1 MVNSFLFFTL
11 GIVLCFIVMHRR
23 NKKLKQRISK
33 MVDIEQAQELELNLQ
48 TVVQDMH
55 QKADQHQEMLEQEKQ
70 AAQEQVSQLQE
81 EHEQLLQSLAERNAD
96 SNAVAM
102 ASCDRSAEAIT
113 RLLGLIKTFERWHDD
128 MGVLIKHNREMHKK
142 NDEFTLIVNQVIIV
156 ALNAS
161 IEAARAGE
169 HGKGFAVV
177 ATEVRELA
185 QRADKLSKVY
195 RSNLYENDLITTTT
209 FQDLQAGG
217 KMIVGAVIG
226 LNLTNDKTKEAL
238 NS

>member
-1 MVNSFLFFTL
+1 MVNSILFFVL
-11 GIVLCFIVMHRR
+11 GISCCFILMHRR
-23 NKKLKQRISK
+23 NRKLKKRMAQ
-33 MVDIEQAQELELNLQ
+33 MVDIEQAHALEQNLQ
-48 TVVQDMH
+48 SVVQDMH
-55 QKADQHQEMLEQEKQ
+55 HKAIQHQELLEQEKQ
-70 AAQEQVSQLQE
+70 ANQEQLNQLQE
-81 EHEQLLQSLAERNAD
+81 EHEQLLQSLADRTAD

-102 ASCDRSAEAIT
+102 ASCNRSAEAIT

-128 MGVLIKHNREMHKK
+128 MGVLIKHNREMHLK
-142 NDEFTLIVNQVIIV
+142 NDEFALIVNQVIIV

-195 RSNLYENDLITTTT
+195 RSNLHEI
-209 FQDLQAGG
+209 
-217 KMIVGAVIG
+217 IGAIIG

-238 NS
+238 TT